1 MKVSVQKRICNLLKN
16 SGKTLSVAESCTGGQ
31 ISHLITTVPGSS
43 NYYLG
48 SVTSYAAEV
57 KIKVLGVKEES
68 IRDYG
73 LVSSQVAAEMS
84 EGVRKTTGST
94 YSVATTGLAGP
105 GGDDWGNPEGTV
117 WIGVSTPEKTVTFC
131 RHFKGS
137 RTENIRHFANAA
149 LKILADEIEK

>member
-1 MKVSVQKRICNLLKN
+1 MKVSVQKRLYNLLKD
-16 SGKTLSVAESCTGGQ
+16 SGKTLSAAESCTGGQ

-84 EGVRKTTGST
+84 EGVRKITGST

-137 RTENIRHFANAA
+137 RTENIRHFAYAA